1 MHARIPNGLMQRGVW
16 LNLCLDINS
25 FVKECFT
32 QSKVPGSS
40 EMAQRTVNNNSM
52 KNIEAI

>member
-25 FVKECFT
+25 FVRECFT
-32 QSKVPGSS
+32 NQKTPGSA
-40 EMAQRTVNNNSM
+40 EMAQRAVNINSM